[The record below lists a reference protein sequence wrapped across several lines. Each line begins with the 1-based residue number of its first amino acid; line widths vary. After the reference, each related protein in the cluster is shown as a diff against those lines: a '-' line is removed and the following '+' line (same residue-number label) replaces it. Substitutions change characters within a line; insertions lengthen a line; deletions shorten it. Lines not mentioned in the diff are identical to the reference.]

1 MIRPRW
7 IQIAA
12 LALFALLLGGCI
24 NIQQEYWLYENGS
37 AKVSMDIGMSQAL
50 LSMGAASGSDTT
62 TNPFETL
69 KTKFNASNPN
79 IKNVQVREYTDKDLQ
94 HFAVTFE
101 VPDFEK
107 FLANETSQDSEFN
120 ITLTHSPD
128 SSVLFKQ
135 VTQLNAG
142 SETSGLDLGSMGE
155 VFKDMYWTVTVH
167 VPQVMSTNGQKMDN
181 STVQWK
187 IPMADVFT
195 GKAPSELTM
204 VYQPKGSIGGGIFGG
219 SGNSNIVIWLVGAI
233 VLLVIAGGAAYYF
246 LVYRKRPAAVPAAY
260 SAAPAMG
267 SVPQQWNAQPPQT
280 DLSQQWGPPPQQPDF
295 PQQWDAQP
303 PQAGLPPQWNA
314 QPPQPDVPPQWSAPP
329 PQADIAPEWNAPPQ
343 QPSQPPPVQYDQTPP
358 ASPPP
363 PAEPPQPPDYP
374 AYTQY
379 TQAPQVPPGPTQ
391 ASDYYPTYPPQPP
404 PASPPPAEPSPGQT
418 DQN

>member
-1 MIRPRW
+1 M
-7 IQIAA
+7 
-12 LALFALLLGGCI
+12 
-24 NIQQEYWLYENGS
+24 
-37 AKVSMDIGMSQAL
+37 
-50 LSMGAASGSDTT
+50 
-62 TNPFETL
+62 
-69 KTKFNASNPN
+69 
-79 IKNVQVREYTDKDLQ
+79 Q

-303 PQAGLPPQWNA
+303 PQAGLPPMKHSRRSQTFHHSGAHLRRKQISRQSGMHRRSSLHNRRPSNTTKLRLLPHPRQQNLPSRRTIRLTRSIPRRPRFRPA
-314 QPPQPDVPPQWSAPP
+314 PLRPAIIIQPTHLNHRPRPHLRRNHPRARL
-329 PQADIAPEWNAPPQ
+329 
-343 QPSQPPPVQYDQTPP
+343 TR
-358 ASPPP
+358 
-363 PAEPPQPPDYP
+363 
-374 AYTQY
+374 
-379 TQAPQVPPGPTQ
+379 
-391 ASDYYPTYPPQPP
+391 
-404 PASPPPAEPSPGQT
+404 T
-418 DQN
+418 D